1 MKKELKLPKP
11 VETYIRAINARD
23 TDAFQSSFAPD
34 AVVKDVGREFCGIVE
49 TKEWASQEIFA
60 VNVTLDVMEVA
71 QRGGQTIVTVKIDG
85 TFDRAGLP
93 DPLLMDHCFT
103 IAADKISVLTCRL
116 AAKADIASRTR
127 CRKETSHVLQ
137 HIDLA
142 DTQSSRS
149 LR

>member
-1 MKKELKLPKP
+1 MKKEIKLPKP
-11 VETYIRAINARD
+11 VYIRAINTRD
-23 TDAFQSSFAPD
+23 TDVFQSSFAPD
-34 AVVKDVGREFCGIVE
+34 VVVQDVGREFCDIVE
-49 TKEWASQEIFA
+49 IKEWASQEIFA

-103 IAADKISVLTCRL
+103 IAADKISVLTCRV

>member
-85 TFDRAGLP
+85 TFDRTGLP

-103 IAADKISVLTCRL
+103 IGADKI
-116 AAKADIASRTR
+116 
-127 CRKETSHVLQ
+127 
-137 HIDLA
+137 
-142 DTQSSRS
+142 
-149 LR
+149 

>member
-1 MKKELKLPKP
+1 M
-11 VETYIRAINARD
+11 
-23 TDAFQSSFAPD
+23 SFALN
-34 AVVKDVGREFCGIVE
+34 AVVKDVGREIRGIAAI
-49 TKEWASQEIFA
+49 KEWA
-60 VNVTLDVMEVA
+60 N
-71 QRGGQTIVTVKIDG
+71 QRAARDGQTIVTVKIDG
-85 TFDRAGLP
+85 TFDRTGLP

-127 CRKETSHVLQ
+127 CREETSHVLQ

-142 DTQSSRS
+142 DPQSSRR